1 MILNERKDSS
11 NDNNWFIFRS
21 SSNWWHNCRW
31 YVVTRKEKRYE
42 EITSEIWCGLSV
54 ILIPL
59 VLGLVIWGLLGSNII
74 IGILLIVAFV
84 FIEIRFSED
93 GVIRI
98 FDTLD
103 LVKMRKQLLVDLKK
117 KKLPKLNPPKDGTV
131 GADIFF
137 ELTERKIV
145 FKQWRR
151 HYNSLY
157 EESFRVY
164 SYRFTRNN
172 VSTIQTF
179 EVFLNYDETEFDFN
193 LRLYQSIN
201 KIKRTLDDLEEEEE
215 RISKKEKKK
224 QEFYN
229 SVWLNR

>member
-1 MILNERKDSS
+1 
-11 NDNNWFIFRS
+11 
-21 SSNWWHNCRW
+21 
-31 YVVTRKEKRYE
+31 
-42 EITSEIWCGLSV
+42 
-54 ILIPL
+54 
-59 VLGLVIWGLLGSNII
+59 
-74 IGILLIVAFV
+74 
-84 FIEIRFSED
+84 
-93 GVIRI
+93 
-98 FDTLD
+98 
-103 LVKMRKQLLVDLKK
+103 MRKQLLVDLKK
-117 KKLPKLNPPKDGTV
+117 KKLPKLNPPKDGTI

-137 ELTERKIV
+137 ELTEKKIV
-145 FKQWRR
+145 FRQWRR

-172 VSTIQTF
+172 VSTIQTS

-201 KIKRTLDDLEEEEE
+201 EIKRTLDDLEEEEE

>member
-1 MILNERKDSS
+1 M
-11 NDNNWFIFRS
+11 
-21 SSNWWHNCRW
+21 
-31 YVVTRKEKRYE
+31 TRKEKRHE
-42 EITSEIWCGLSV
+42 EITSKIWCGLGIV
-54 ILIPL
+54 LIPL
-59 VLGLVIWGLLGSNII
+59 ILGLIIWGLLGSNII

-117 KKLPKLNPPKDGTV
+117 KKLPKLNLPKDGTI

-145 FKQWRR
+145 FRQWRR
-151 HYNSLY
+151 HYDSLY
-157 EESFRVY
+157 NTSFRVY
-164 SYRFTRNN
+164 SYRFTRNK
-172 VSTIQTF
+172 VSTIRTF
-179 EVFLNYDETEFDFN
+179 DVFLNDDETEFDFN

-201 KIKRTLDDLEEEEE
+201 NIKRTLDDLEEEEE

-229 SVWLNR
+229 SLWLNR